1 MSGTVG
7 GEYHQTRSRA
17 YFDGVATG
25 LIVAAILGL
34 GAEIAWHRNV
44 RREAIEAGAGR
55 YDAQSGE
62 FKFGCTGGTR

>member
-1 MSGTVG
+1 MSGTIPSV
-7 GEYHQTRSRA
+7 YPQTHTRA

-55 YDAQSGE
+55 YDAQTGE
-62 FKFGCTGGTR
+62 CQFGCAGGMR